1 MEARAPIRTPDQR
14 IRVFVSST
22 LKELEPERRAA
33 RAAIERLHL
42 APVMFELGARPHP
55 PRSLYR
61 SYLEQS
67 DIFVGLYWER
77 YGWVAPDEEVSGLED
92 EYRLSG
98 GRPSLI
104 YIKEPAPR
112 REERLDALLADIRGD
127 DRTSYKSFRTPE
139 ELEQLLVADLATLL
153 ADRFDA
159 AENRP
164 SDHRLPTPSRYPAPY
179 TDIIGREREVA
190 DILSLLRRPDVRMVT
205 LLGPGGIGKS
215 RLAIE
220 VGRAVADDG
229 GDVGFVLLESL
240 TSPDQLLPAIARSV
254 GVRDTGDVPLESAV
268 LAAFADR
275 DYLLIVDNME
285 HLLDAAGVLVDLLTR
300 SPRLTVLVTSR
311 SPLRVRAEHTFE
323 VRPLEVPETGD
334 PPDAAVSASSVRLFA
349 ERAAAVRPGF
359 RLTTENT
366 AAVVAICRALDGV
379 PLAIELAAAR
389 VRSYTPDQLLARL
402 GSALSVLV
410 DGARD
415 LPSRQ
420 RTIRSTIEWSA
431 RLLDEDARD
440 ALAVLSVFAG
450 PFSRDAAEEVLRA
463 ASGAP
468 ADTADLDV
476 ERAIDALVD
485 ASLLQLRDRGGVQLF
500 ALLALVRAYGADQL
514 SPERADAARERWIAH
529 YTELGAASAVGV
541 RGPDE
546 LRWLATLDAQAENI
560 VAVMR
565 HLLDARRFDEAAE
578 LAWSLYMTLWLH
590 GYLGVVQAWM
600 SGLLDIRDREEIR
613 LTAHAEAVALYY
625 ANAISFWQNPDVD
638 VTPGLRRA
646 VSLFEQCGDAA
657 AAALTRVSLGLAMLA
672 RAEGPDVAGATT
684 AVEAAVEGYRS
695 VGDAW
700 GQAMALVT
708 RGRLDLVL
716 GAVDAARDRF
726 ERSLAHARSQHER
739 LAVVIAQHHRG
750 WARLLQGEVEDA
762 EADFSEGLDASIA
775 MAHDEGIAYGLE
787 GLGGVAAVR
796 GRAETAGMLL
806 GAAGRLRRRTGIVN
820 LAQFALYGP
829 AVAALRDS
837 GGGEAF
843 DAAAERANEMT
854 VAEVLDA
861 VRD

>member
-77 YGWVAPDEEVSGLED
+77 YGWVAPEEEISGLED

-98 GRPSLI
+98 GRPLLI
-104 YIKEPAPR
+104 YTKEPAEH
-112 REERLDALLADIRGD
+112 REDRLHALLDDIRSD

-139 ELEQLLVADLATLL
+139 ELEELLVTDLATLL

-159 AENRP
+159 ASTREHSGGAVP
-164 SDHRLPTPSRYPAPY
+164 HRYPAPY

-190 DILSLLRRPDVRMVT
+190 EILELLRRPNVRMVT
-205 LLGPGGIGKS
+205 LVGPGGIGKS

-220 VGRAVADDG
+220 VGAALAG
-229 GDVGFVLLESL
+229 TGADVGFALLESL
-240 TSPDQLLPAIARSV
+240 TSPDQVLTAIARGV
-254 GVRDTGDVPLESAV
+254 GVRDTGDVPLETAV
-268 LAAFADR
+268 LAAFAER
-275 DYLLIVDNME
+275 DYVLIVDNME
-285 HLLDAAGVLVDLLTR
+285 HLLDAADVLVDLLTQ
-300 SPRLTVLVTSR
+300 SPRLTILVTSR
-311 SPLRVRAEHTFE
+311 SPLRIRAERTYE
-323 VRPLEVPETGD
+323 VHPLRVPDDGEGAEAGD
-334 PPDAAVSASSVRLFA
+334 ASAVRLFV
-349 ERAAAVRPGF
+349 ERAGAVRPGF
-359 RLTTENT
+359 ALT
-366 AAVVAICRALDGV
+366 AANATAVVEICRALEGV

-389 VRSYTPDQLLARL
+389 VRSYSPQELLARL

-431 RLLDEDARD
+431 RLLDDDTRQ
-440 ALAVLSVFAG
+440 ALAMLSVFTG
-450 PFSRDAAEEVLRA
+450 PFTRDAAQHVLGDDDA
-463 ASGAP
+463 
-468 ADTADLDV
+468 

-485 ASLLQLRDRGGVQLF
+485 TSLLQRRDRGGVPLF
-500 ALLALVRAYGADQL
+500 ALLALVRAYGSAQL
-514 SPERADAARERWIAH
+514 APEELDAARERWIGH
-529 YTELGAASAVGV
+529 YIRLGAASADGV

-546 LRWLATLDAQAENI
+546 PAWLATLDGQAEN
-560 VAVMR
+560 VVGVMR
-565 HLLDARRFDEAAE
+565 HLLDAQRFDEAAQ
-578 LAWSLYMTLWLH
+578 LAWSLYLTLWLH
-590 GYLGVVQAWM
+590 GYLGVVESWM
-600 SGLLDIRDREEIR
+600 AGLIEVRDAER
-613 LTAHAEAVALYY
+613 LELTPRTEAVALYY

-646 VSLFEQCGDAA
+646 AILFEADGDSS
-657 AAALTRVSLGLAMLA
+657 AAALTRISLGLALLA
-672 RAEGPDVAGATT
+672 RTEGPDVPGATS
-684 AVEAAVEGYRS
+684 ALEAAIEGYRS
-695 VGDAW
+695 AGDDW
-700 GQAMALVT
+700 GLAMALVT

-716 GAVDAARDRF
+716 GGVDAAADRF
-726 ERSLAHARSQHER
+726 EEALVHARRQHER

-750 WARLLQGEVEDA
+750 WAQLLHGRVDAA

-787 GLGGVAAVR
+787 GLGGVAATR
-796 GRAETAGMLL
+796 GRAQAAGLLL
-806 GAAGRLRRRTGIVN
+806 GAAQTLRRRTGIVN
-820 LAQFALYGP
+820 VAQFALYAP
-829 AVAALRDS
+829 AVATLRES

-843 DAAAERANEMT
+843 DEAAERAAT
-854 VAEVLDA
+854 LSVAEVLDA
-861 VRD
+861 VRE

>member
-77 YGWVAPDEEVSGLED
+77 YGWVAPDEEISGLED
-92 EYRLSG
+92 EYRLSD

-104 YIKEPAPR
+104 YIKEPAPH
-112 REERLDALLADIRGD
+112 REERLHALLDDVRAD

-139 ELEQLLVADLATLL
+139 ELGDLLVADLATLL

-159 AENRP
+159 ASAIADPRRP
-164 SDHRLPTPSRYPAPY
+164 AGTTRYPAPY

-190 DILSLLRRPDVRMVT
+190 EVSRLLQRPDVRMVT

-220 VGRAVADDG
+220 VGKAISDAG
-229 GDVGFVLLESL
+229 GDVGFALLESL
-240 TSPDQLLPAIARSV
+240 NSPEQVLPAIARGV

-285 HLLDAAGVLVDLLTR
+285 HIIDAVGVLVDLLTQ
-300 SPRLTVLVTSR
+300 SPRLTILVTSR
-311 SPLRVRAEHTFE
+311 SPLRVRAEHTFA
-323 VRPLEVPETGD
+323 VLPLSVPGTD
-334 PPDAAVSASSVRLFA
+334 DSAHASSEASAIRLFV

-359 RLTTENT
+359 RLTAENT
-366 AAVVAICRALDGV
+366 AAVVGICRALEGV

-389 VRSYTPDQLLARL
+389 VRSYTPQQLLARL
-402 GSALSVLV
+402 GSALTVLV

-431 RLLDEDARD
+431 RLLDEPARE

-450 PFSRDAAEEVLRA
+450 PFTRDAAEDVLDV
-463 ASGAP
+463 ASGAEQD
-468 ADTADLDV
+468 AGIDR

-485 ASLLQLRDRGGVQLF
+485 TSLLQLRERGGVELF
-500 ALLALVRAYGADQL
+500 TLLALVRAYGTAQL
-514 SPERADAARERWIAH
+514 DREQADAARERWIAH
-529 YTELGAASAVGV
+529 YVRLGAESATGV
-541 RGPDE
+541 RGPEE
-546 LRWLATLDAQAENI
+546 LWWLALLDAQAENI

-565 HLLDARRFDEAAE
+565 HLLDARRFDEAADF
-578 LAWSLYMTLWLH
+578 AWSLYLTLWLH
-590 GYLGVVQAWM
+590 GYLGVVQSWM
-600 SGLLDIRDREEIR
+600 TDLLESRDRERIEIR
-613 LTAHAEAVALYY
+613 PRAEAVALYY
-625 ANAISFWQNPDVD
+625 ANAISFWQNPDLD
-638 VTPGLRRA
+638 VVPGLRRA
-646 VSLFEQCGDAA
+646 AALFEDEGDVS
-657 AAALTRVSLGLAMLA
+657 AAALTRLSLALAMLA
-672 RAEGPDVAGATT
+672 RTEGPDVPGAT
-684 AVEAAVEGYRS
+684 AALDAAIEGYRS
-695 VGDAW
+695 AGDDW

-716 GAVDAARDRF
+716 GAVDVARERF
-726 ERSLAHARSQHER
+726 EQALAHARAQHER

-750 WARLLQGEVEDA
+750 WARLLQGEVDPA
-762 EADFSEGLDASIA
+762 DADFSEGLDASIA

-796 GRAETAGMLL
+796 GRAAAAGLLL
-806 GAAGRLRRRTGIVN
+806 GAAATLRRRTGIVN
-820 LAQFALYGP
+820 LAQFALYDP
-829 AVAALRDS
+829 AVAALRDA
-837 GGGEAF
+837 GGGDAF
-843 DAAAERANEMT
+843 DEAAARAATMS

-861 VRD
+861 VRE